1 MIPLNDDSLDKAFSS
16 ICENVLIEKLETDLN
31 KLTEKLEEV
40 ETDLKELT
48 EKLEALTKKVGTL
61 EILIYGQSFSGYVS
75 MPSTSPVYVGDFKWG
90 DINTDRTIQQTYP
103 SGDFYTRNPPI
114 GITTDEY
121 AEWWRHT
128 LAYQTPGQGSMQ
140 TSSNTEDSQRRQP

>member
-1 MIPLNDDSLDKAFSS
+1 MNDDSLDKAFSS
-16 ICENVLIEKLETDLN
+16 ICENVLIEKL
-31 KLTEKLEEV
+31 

-90 DINTDRTIQQTYP
+90 DINIDRAKQTYP
-103 SGDFYTRNPPI
+103 SGDFYTRNHSV
-114 GITTDEY
+114 GITTDES
-121 AEWWRHT
+121 AEGWRHT

-140 TSSNTEDSQRRQP
+140 TSSDTEDSQRR

>member
-16 ICENVLIEKLETDLN
+16 ICENVLIEKL
-31 KLTEKLEEV
+31 

-75 MPSTSPVYVGDFKWG
+75 MPSTSPVHVGDFKWG
-90 DINTDRTIQQTYP
+90 DINTDRAIQQTYP

-114 GITTDEY
+114 GITTDQY
-121 AEWWRHT
+121 AEWQRHT
-128 LAYQTPGQGSMQ
+128 LAYQAPGQGSMQ
-140 TSSNTEDSQRRQP
+140 TSSDTEDSQRR

>member
-16 ICENVLIEKLETDLN
+16 ICENVFIEKLETDL
-31 KLTEKLEEV
+31 KELTEKLEEV

-48 EKLEALTKKVGTL
+48 EKLEALTKRVGTL

-75 MPSTSPVYVGDFKWG
+75 MPSTSPVHVGDFKWG
-90 DINTDRTIQQTYP
+90 DINTDRAIQQTYP

-128 LAYQTPGQGSMQ
+128 LAYQAPGQGSMQ
-140 TSSNTEDSQRRQP
+140 TSSNTEDSQRR